1 MSSKQ
6 EIYWKAKHIATI
18 TKSLNKL
25 PEYIGASIAQLKKF
39 IKTQQEVLNET
50 PKEII
55 QARELKLK
63 NKNELWAIYKAQ
75 KLPKVNYKKISK
87 GEILKALKNQ
97 IPNRDDILLL
107 SNSNAGYSRKIESL
121 NNIFRNPN
129 FDLLTIKKEIENLF
143 LSIMGKKYLL
153 SFTIDGEEYHRTI
166 GNNYLKLCSWLLND
180 IGVENENLVG
190 SNKMDNL
197 TFSQVENLRIEE
209 IKEPTKS
216 LRDQIGNFFQYYNT
230 TDIDLSHEFIY
241 TREQFLNTPII
252 ENCFISVLINSKLF
266 SESEINAIKLKF
278 PSYTFNKK
286 YIKDISE
293 EYGIKFIMSEVVNN
307 IIATRTIGKG
317 DKSIKLSLFKE
328 HYFISRDIECT
339 LFYIKNYNEISNTVK
354 EGHPQYENR
363 YSIFRSRPRPD
374 GSGCDYRVK
383 KELHNNLKIINEMF
397 KKGLLVQ
404 DGCILT
410 SNNFRVETDVIML
423 DNISKE
429 QELNIL
435 PDPNSVQ
442 LNKFG
447 LEIRTYIFYA
457 DFESQTTNPDGT
469 TCPHIP
475 IMCSYMSDADKDA
488 LVSTTRPM
496 RDMLNYITKRHTYF
510 EGDRI
515 IVYFHNLKYD
525 WSLMKKELE
534 SIFGI
539 CRKDG
544 MLYNIRLNWYG
555 KNLQFRDSY
564 KIIPEK
570 LKNMP
575 KMFNLPEKYHKNEA
589 INYSYYNKDNI
600 NNMENIPIEDYLKTL
615 DPSLH
620 KTFHE
625 IIESGTVYCN
635 YDKKNKTFIPLLYYK
650 DYAKLDT
657 EILRLSMRRL
667 NDEFKILSEGKS
679 IFDYLTIS
687 SMALGI
693 ISPSIIDVH
702 RVKGNLRKYMSN
714 CIHGGRVSVNPK
726 YCKKVIN
733 ETLSDF
739 DECSQYPSAMIR
751 FSRDYGFP
759 TGKWENISN
768 FENTLEDKTKYYVIK
783 IKLTEIGKKIQI
795 PVVCVKRDGVSN
807 YINELPNNEPIEI
820 SVDRI
825 SLEDMIKFQK
835 IKYEFIDGVQVSLIN
850 SSSKLGD
857 KIKELYLERLR
868 IKKSNPP
875 MGNLLKLVMNASY
888 GKQASKITNTT
899 EVIVKNNLLNNYIYK
914 NYHNINVIE
923 KISEYN
929 SILEIFQPDGSFA
942 YTPNGVMILSMS
954 KRMMN
959 EIFNIC
965 DENKYP
971 IYYTDTDSMQL
982 RKKDIPL
989 IAGIYKDKYGVELIG
1004 EMTEQFHS
1012 DFKLNGSDGKPINP
1026 EHVIS
1031 TKAIFLGKKC
1041 YINKLE
1047 GIDSKGVKCY
1057 GLHYRMKGIPDKAL
1071 INHCNIK
1078 YGGDIFKCYENLAND
1093 NEEVIVLNY
1102 NEHNPRFEF
1111 TSTGVQF
1118 RELGS
1123 FKRTISFKK

>member
-1 MSSKQ
+1 M
-6 EIYWKAKHIATI
+6 
-18 TKSLNKL
+18 
-25 PEYIGASIAQLKKF
+25 F
-39 IKTQQEVLNET
+39 
-50 PKEII
+50 
-55 QARELKLK
+55 
-63 NKNELWAIYKAQ
+63 NKN
-75 KLPKVNYKKISK
+75 
-87 GEILKALKNQ
+87 
-97 IPNRDDILLL
+97 
-107 SNSNAGYSRKIESL
+107 
-121 NNIFRNPN
+121 
-129 FDLLTIKKEIENLF
+129 LF
-143 LSIMGKKYLL
+143 
-153 SFTIDGEEYHRTI
+153 
-166 GNNYLKLCSWLLND
+166 
-180 IGVENENLVG
+180 
-190 SNKMDNL
+190 
-197 TFSQVENLRIEE
+197 
-209 IKEPTKS
+209 
-216 LRDQIGNFFQYYNT
+216 
-230 TDIDLSHEFIY
+230 
-241 TREQFLNTPII
+241 
-252 ENCFISVLINSKLF
+252 
-266 SESEINAIKLKF
+266 
-278 PSYTFNKK
+278 
-286 YIKDISE
+286 
-293 EYGIKFIMSEVVNN
+293 
-307 IIATRTIGKG
+307 
-317 DKSIKLSLFKE
+317 
-328 HYFISRDIECT
+328 
-339 LFYIKNYNEISNTVK
+339 
-354 EGHPQYENR
+354 
-363 YSIFRSRPRPD
+363 
-374 GSGCDYRVK
+374 
-383 KELHNNLKIINEMF
+383 
-397 KKGLLVQ
+397 VQ
-404 DGCILT
+404 DGVMLS
-410 SNNFRVETDVIML
+410 SNNFRVETNTIKL
-423 DNISKE
+423 DNIFNE

-435 PDPNSVQ
+435 KDPNSVK
-442 LNKFG
+442 LNSFG
-447 LEIRTYIFYA
+447 LETKTYIFYA
-457 DFESQTTNPDGT
+457 DFESQTTNPDGS
-469 TCPHIP
+469 TCVHIP
-475 IMCSYMSDADKDA
+475 LMCSYMADDDKDA

-496 RDMLNYITKRHTYF
+496 RDMLNYITKRYNYIK
-510 EGDRI
+510 GDKI

-534 SIFGI
+534 CVFGI

-544 MLYNIRLNWYG
+544 MLYNIALNWYG

-570 LKNMP
+570 LKSMP

-589 INYSYYNKDNI
+589 INYSYYNESNI
-600 NNMENIPIEDYLKTL
+600 NDMDNIPIGDYLKTL

-620 KTFHE
+620 KIFHD
-625 IIESGTVYCN
+625 ILESGTVYCN
-635 YDKKNKTFIPLLYYK
+635 YCKKNKTFIPLLYYK

-667 NDEFKILSEGKS
+667 NEEFKILSEGKS

-687 SMALGI
+687 SMALSI
-693 ISPSIIDVH
+693 ITPSIIDVY

-714 CIHGGRVSVNPK
+714 CIHGGRVAVNPK
-726 YCKKVIN
+726 YCKKIIT

-759 TGKWENISN
+759 TGQWENITN
-768 FENTLEDKTKYYVIK
+768 FENTIEDKTKYYVIK

-795 PVVCVKRDGVSN
+795 PVVCIKRDGVSN
-807 YINELPNNEPIEI
+807 YINELPDNEPIEI

-825 SLEDMIKFQK
+825 SLEDMVKFQK

-850 SSSKLGD
+850 SSNKLGD
-857 KIKELYLERLR
+857 KIKELYMERLR

-875 MGNLLKLVMNASY
+875 MGNLLKLVMNSSY
-888 GKQASKITNTT
+888 GKQASKLTNTT
-899 EVIVKNNLLNNYIYK
+899 EVIVKNDILNNYIYK

-929 SILEIFQPDGSFA
+929 SILEIFQPDGSFG

-982 RKKDIPL
+982 NKKDIPL
-989 IAGIYKDKYGVELIG
+989 IARIYKDRYGVELIG
-1004 EMTEQFHS
+1004 DMTEQFHS

-1071 INHCNIK
+1071 INHCNVN
-1078 YGGDIFKCYENLAND
+1078 YGGDIFKCYENLANN

-1102 NEHNPRFEF
+1102 NQHNPSFEF
-1111 TSTGVQF
+1111 TNTGVQF

-1123 FKRTISFKK
+1123 FKRTISFKN